1 MSQFYRGRF
10 APSPTGPLHFGSL
23 VAAAG
28 SYLDAHA
35 YQGEWRVRI
44 EDVDTTRCSPKWA
57 SDILR
62 TLDAFGFEWDGE
74 VLHQS
79 SPERQRAYA
88 TALDQLTAKGVLYPC
103 GCSRKEILD
112 SQTGPLA
119 DHSARYTGTCRNG
132 LGEAKTARTWRL
144 RVDNDPVAFIDRG
157 YGFFEQRLESS
168 LGDFVLKRSDGLF
181 AYQLAVVVDD
191 ANQGITDVVRGT
203 DLLDSTPRQI
213 YLQRQLGYRQ
223 PRYLHLPVVTN
234 GAAQKLSK
242 QTGAKPLRRSDAIT
256 LLCDAFAFL
265 GLAPPPALRD
275 TRLPELWA
283 WGVAAWKHTNA
294 AGLATIS

>member
-28 SYLDAHA
+28 SYLDARAHH
-35 YQGEWRVRI
+35 GEWKVRM
-44 EDVDTTRCSPKWA
+44 EDADMTRCSPKWA
-57 SDILR
+57 FDILQ
-62 TLDAFGFEWDGE
+62 TLEAFGFEWDGE
-74 VLHQS
+74 VLYQS
-79 SPERQRAYA
+79 SPDRQKAYA
-88 TALDQLTAKGVLYPC
+88 VALEQLTAKGILYPC

-112 SQTGPLA
+112 SQTGPSA
-119 DHSARYTGTCRNG
+119 DHGARYPGTCRNG
-132 LGEAKTARTWRL
+132 LGEARIARTWRL
-144 RVDNDPVAFIDRG
+144 RVDDGPVTFTDRVR
-157 YGFFEQRLESS
+157 GFFEQRLESS
-168 LGDFVLKRSDGLF
+168 IGDFVLKRFDGPF

-191 ANQGITDVVRGT
+191 ADQGITDVVRGA

-242 QTGAKPLRRSDAIT
+242 QTGAKPLRRSDAIS

-265 GLAPPPALRD
+265 GLAPPPALQD
-275 TRLPELWA
+275 TSLPELWA
-283 WGVAAWKHTNA
+283 WGIEPWQHTNA
-294 AGLATIS
+294 AGPATIS